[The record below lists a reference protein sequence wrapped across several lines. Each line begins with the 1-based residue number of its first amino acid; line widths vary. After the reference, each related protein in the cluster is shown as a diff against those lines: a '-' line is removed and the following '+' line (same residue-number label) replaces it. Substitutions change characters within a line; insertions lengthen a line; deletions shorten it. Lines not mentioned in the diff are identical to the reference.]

1 MDAHTS
7 TDWLR
12 DTASE
17 FVAGLLVVVIG
28 GSYAVFRR
36 IQDRLGR
43 HGNEIRHTQKE
54 TAVEPLYP
62 EYPADKL

>member
-12 DTASE
+12 DTSSE
-17 FVAGLLVVVIG
+17 FVAGLLVVAVG
-28 GSYAVFRR
+28 GFIALFRHLR
-36 IQDRLGR
+36 ERVTR

-54 TAVEPLYP
+54 ADIEPLYP